1 MRYVLLLLTILTAG
15 FSVWYYQHHISP
27 EGKELAARKTA
38 MEQEAVVLEKTVSQT
53 RKKLDEAQDATRTAE
68 EAMEKFQETYLE
80 QKRPNGNWPRTGRM
94 PEPKRNFQEPLPRRR
109 TSRNFNRK

>member
-68 EAMEKFQETYLE
+68 EAMENSRKPILSRKDSSSRKPRLPPTKKHGGPAGGSEGT
-80 QKRPNGNWPRTGRM
+80 RP
-94 PEPKRNFQEPLPRRR
+94 ED
-109 TSRNFNRK
+109 